1 MIKFYLQQE
10 TRREK
15 VKEAKSREQRLKM
28 KSLRNFENECPIGNI
43 KNDEKNLKYFNNHDE
58 ILIHCEEDYENAIK
72 AELIKEQKQET
83 IVNNK
88 CIINRETN

>member
-15 VKEAKSREQRLKM
+15 IKEAKSREQRLKM
-28 KSLRNFENECPIGNI
+28 KSLRNINFEMECPIGNI

-72 AELIKEQKQET
+72 AELIKEQKQE
-83 IVNNK
+83 I
-88 CIINRETN
+88 TNDEQRSKLKS